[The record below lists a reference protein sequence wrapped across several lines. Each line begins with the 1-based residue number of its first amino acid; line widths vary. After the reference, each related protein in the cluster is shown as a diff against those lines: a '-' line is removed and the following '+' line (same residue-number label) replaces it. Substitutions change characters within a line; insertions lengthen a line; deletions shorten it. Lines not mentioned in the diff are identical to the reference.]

1 MSFFACFC
9 KLILEK
15 LPVQMGIVSTTVYM
29 WVLFAE
35 LHFLIRHLYLIGVWF
50 SEDQRTNTIK
60 RHACKRLDYIANVVN
75 YSTLNIEHVSCL
87 EDHLCIHQEINRHAL
102 HITITNSREVQLSI
116 QPLVMPHCTFAN
128 VTQLPLC
135 MYM

>member
-9 KLILEK
+9 NLILK
-15 LPVQMGIVSTTVYM
+15 NLPVQMGIVSTMVCGCY
-29 WVLFAE
+29 
-35 LHFLIRHLYLIGVWF
+35 
-50 SEDQRTNTIK
+50 S
-60 RHACKRLDYIANVVN
+60 LDYFSNQTPIFDRCVVQRGSEN
-75 YSTLNIEHVSCL
+75 EHHKDTCLKEIGLRCQILLTTPHSTLSMPVVWRIAYVFS
-87 EDHLCIHQEINRHAL
+87 QEINKHAL

-116 QPLVMPHCTFAN
+116 QLLVMPHCTSAD